1 MANFLFAKH
10 PAISGEALYRGLKA
24 RGVLVRH
31 FEKPRIADYV
41 RITIGTPEQMD
52 ALFTAVEDIL
62 KGDAPCAAQP

>member
-1 MANFLFAKH
+1 M
-10 PAISGEALYRGLKA
+10 
-24 RGVLVRH
+24 LVRH

-41 RITIGTPEQMD
+41 RITIGMPEQMD